1 MAIYNANIMK
11 NFREVIDMKTLIMF
25 QNKPV
30 PVYFTTDSKQP
41 VQKVLKL
48 LTSALDHKI
57 KPAKG
62 AAKCL
67 NSLISIEIEGS
78 EAILHSKSENDSL
91 ALSL

>member
-1 MAIYNANIMK
+1 
-11 NFREVIDMKTLIMF
+11 MKTLIMF

-48 LTSALDHKI
+48 LTSALEHKI
-57 KPAKG
+57 AYGKNALQ
-62 AAKCL
+62 KCL

-91 ALSL
+91 ALSLF

>member
-1 MAIYNANIMK
+1 
-11 NFREVIDMKTLIMF
+11 MKTLIMF

-30 PVYFTTDSKQP
+30 PVYFTTENKQP

-57 KPAKG
+57 QNGKKALK
-62 AAKCL
+62 KCL

-91 ALSL
+91 ALSLF

>member
-1 MAIYNANIMK
+1 
-11 NFREVIDMKTLIMF
+11 MKTLIMF

-30 PVYFTTDSKQP
+30 PVYFTTENKQP

-57 KPAKG
+57 RNGKKALK
-62 AAKCL
+62 KCL

-78 EAILHSKSENDSL
+78 EAILHSKSENDTL
-91 ALSL
+91 ALSLF

>member
-1 MAIYNANIMK
+1 
-11 NFREVIDMKTLIMF
+11 MKTLIMF

-30 PVYFTTDSKQP
+30 PVYFTTENKQP

-48 LTSALDHKI
+48 LTSALENKI
-57 KPAKG
+57 LNGKKALQ
-62 AAKCL
+62 KCL

-91 ALSL
+91 ALSLF

>member
-1 MAIYNANIMK
+1 
-11 NFREVIDMKTLIMF
+11 MKTLIMF

-30 PVYFTTDSKQP
+30 PVYFTTDSKP

-57 KPAKG
+57 QTGKRR
-62 AAKCL
+62 AKCL

-91 ALSL
+91 ALSLF

>member
-1 MAIYNANIMK
+1 
-11 NFREVIDMKTLIMF
+11 MKTLIMF

-48 LTSALDHKI
+48 LTSALDNKI
-57 KPAKG
+57 QTGKKALQ
-62 AAKCL
+62 KCL

-91 ALSL
+91 ALSLF